1 MSVEEVS
8 DKGPVIF
15 LSSDEDSPKKV
26 VRDKRLS
33 ALSEKYCNK
42 VSQHVAKNNSIICL
56 STDTSVCDTS
66 GTLSPRT
73 DPWNSSYTLSPVAK
87 DIQERSKNVIEAAD
101 ENGSDSDEM
110 VLRTPE
116 KTSNAGDLSTHS
128 TPTIR
133 MLRLGSSPDVARNVQ
148 NNSTISAV
156 EASPTYPKSS
166 STVLDITVV
175 SSDDEVSATPAKR
188 TRYDFYTSILEAKTP
203 QATPKKPPRKRKPAK
218 KAILSPVN
226 MEKNQTIARKSTVLE
241 DKGAETSE
249 ISLDLSDLSEY
260 AFSEHE
266 HKSDD
271 LKSVTPDLKK
281 ASIYGPYYRS
291 EEVTP
296 KTAKKHNLRP
306 LTPEISYEDMSVDQL
321 AEKCRTYGVKK
332 LSKERMIIVLKQV
345 YAYLHQTE

>member
-1 MSVEEVS
+1 MLKNVPKSV
-8 DKGPVIF
+8 KNGPHF
-15 LSSDEDSPKKV
+15 V
-26 VRDKRLS
+26 VNMDH
-33 ALSEKYCNK
+33 EKW
-42 VSQHVAKNNSIICL
+42 
-56 STDTSVCDTS
+56 TS
-66 GTLSPRT
+66 GPLCGPILPKIYENCWTLDHP
-73 DPWNSSYTLSPVAK
+73 DQLYPPPWNSSYTLSPVAK

-128 TPTIR
+128 TPTMR

-226 MEKNQTIARKSTVLE
+226 IENGRKQKFLQRM
-241 DKGAETSE
+241 
-249 ISLDLSDLSEY
+249 ILSG
-260 AFSEHE
+260 FF
-266 HKSDD
+266 
-271 LKSVTPDLKK
+271 
-281 ASIYGPYYRS
+281 RS
-291 EEVTP
+291 E
-296 KTAKKHNLRP
+296 
-306 LTPEISYEDMSVDQL
+306 
-321 AEKCRTYGVKK
+321 
-332 LSKERMIIVLKQV
+332 
-345 YAYLHQTE
+345 